1 MWWWECV
8 YVYLQQLSHNRR
20 QIYIIWTFVGK
31 DIPKN
36 VLWGQI
42 REGER
47 QNQAFIKEFILV
59 FSVTM

>member
-1 MWWWECV
+1 MC
-8 YVYLQQLSHNRR
+8 
-20 QIYIIWTFVGK
+20 IYNNCHITGDRFISFWTFVGK

-36 VLWGQI
+36 VHWGQI